1 MSKINDWT
9 YKGKMSFNPD
19 STKPAHQVVL
29 YRKKITFITLRL
41 LLTMFLLSAFKP
53 HKHLGLT
60 LDSKLNFHE
69 NISSILSKVNKLNP
83 VLWKLQTVLSRH
95 SLLTIY
101 NAFIRTHLD
110 YNDVIYDKI
119 FNESWHKKL
128 ESGRGYSRH

>member
-1 MSKINDWT
+1 MENESQSWQ
-9 YKGKMSFNPD
+9 YKTRSSSCLISEKNNVHYP
-19 STKPAHQVVL
+19 P
-29 YRKKITFITLRL
+29 ITFNNVSLKRVQTSQTLRIN
-41 LLTMFLLSAFKP
+41 T
-53 HKHLGLT
+53 GL
-60 LDSKLNFHE
+60 KLNFHE

-110 YNDVIYDKI
+110 YNDVICDKT

-128 ESGRGYSRH
+128 ESARGYSRH